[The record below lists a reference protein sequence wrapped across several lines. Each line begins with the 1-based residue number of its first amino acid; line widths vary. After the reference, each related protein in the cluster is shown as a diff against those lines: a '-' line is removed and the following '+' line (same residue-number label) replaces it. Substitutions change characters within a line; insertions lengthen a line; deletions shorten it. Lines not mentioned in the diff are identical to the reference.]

1 MLTTY
6 TTRIDSALEA
16 CLQEFTYPGPLYDP
30 VHYLFV
36 GGGKRVRPILTLL
49 ACEATGGNSDHAM
62 SAALAVELLHNFTL
76 VHDDIMDRSPIRR
89 GRPTVHTAFDE
100 NSAILS
106 GDVMMGM
113 AMRMLERSAV
123 QAPDPIGVISA
134 FSTGLIEVC
143 EGQALDMA
151 FMQRTDVTA
160 DEYFRMIEQK
170 TAKLLE
176 MSVNIGARIAGAP
189 SEQIEALRIFAR
201 EIGMAFQMQDDLL
214 DLFGSEKFGKAPGG
228 DLVEG
233 KRTWLVLTARD
244 RAAASEHQACAGILE
259 EFFANNGIVRDRVP
273 AMVECMHTLG
283 VIDEAERWI
292 RTTTEDAFAHLHH
305 LPDSHARDLLEHLA
319 QQLME
324 RKH

>member
-1 MLTTY
+1 MLTSY
-6 TTRIDSALEA
+6 TNRIDAALQQ
-16 CLQEFTYPGPLYDP
+16 CLDEFTYPGSLYDP

-49 ACEATGGNSDHAM
+49 ACEAAGGNSDHAM
-62 SAALAVELLHNFTL
+62 SAALSVELLHNFTL
-76 VHDDIMDRSPIRR
+76 VHDDIMDRSPMRR
-89 GRPTVHTAFDE
+89 GRPTVHKAFDE
-100 NSAILS
+100 NTAILS

-113 AMRMLERSAV
+113 AMRMLERSARH
-123 QAPDPIGVISA
+123 APDPIAVIGA

-151 FMQRTDVTA
+151 FMTRSDVRA
-160 DEYFRMIEQK
+160 DEYFHMIEQK

-176 MSVNIGARIAGAP
+176 MSVNIGALIAGAP
-189 SEQIEALRIFAR
+189 SDQVEALRVFAR
-201 EIGMAFQMQDDLL
+201 EIGLAFQLQDDLL

-244 RAAASEHQACAGILE
+244 RANSATSSACAGIMHD
-259 EFFANNGIVRDRVP
+259 FFANNGIPRERVSE
-273 AMVECMHTLG
+273 MVDCMTQLG
-283 VIDEAERWI
+283 VIDEAEALI
-292 RTTTEDAFAHLHH
+292 RTTTEDAYAHLHH
-305 LPDSHARDLLEHLA
+305 LPDTAARGLLEFLA
-319 QQLME
+319 KQLME